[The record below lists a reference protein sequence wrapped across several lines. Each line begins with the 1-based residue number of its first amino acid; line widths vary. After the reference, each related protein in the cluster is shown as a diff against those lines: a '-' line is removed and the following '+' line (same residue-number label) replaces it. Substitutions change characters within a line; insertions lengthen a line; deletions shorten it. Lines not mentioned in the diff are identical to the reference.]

1 MGPSRCFAILD
12 RLVAAR
18 RRHGSPEALLNSR
31 FFRNGVVMLALVVV
45 ALAVVFTVV
54 NQSSPN
60 TDVPYS
66 EFLNN
71 VAKGQVQE
79 VTQEGSTLTVKP
91 TSGSSYTVVVPGLLA
106 NQVQPD

>member
-45 ALAVVFTVV
+45 ALAVVVTVL
-54 NQSSPN
+54 NQTTPT
-60 TDVPYS
+60 TDLAHPRS
-66 EFLNN
+66 LNN
-71 VAKGQVQE
+71 VAAGSFATVE
-79 VTQEGSTLTVKP
+79 QEGSTLTVTPKGDA
-91 TSGSSYTVVVPGLLA
+91 TKYTVV
-106 NQVQPD
+106 

>member
-45 ALAVVFTVV
+45 ALAVVFTVL
-54 NQSSPN
+54 NQTTTSA
-60 TDVPYS
+60 DVAYS
-66 EFLNN
+66 KFLDN
-71 VAKGQVQE
+71 VAAGSVATVE
-79 VTQEGSTLTVKP
+79 QEGSTLTVTPKP
-91 TSGSSYTVVVPGLLA
+91 DGTKYTVVVPG
-106 NQVQPD
+106 